1 MDGQDH
7 TITTIDALE
16 SLYSDSPY
24 GPALIKETGHI
35 TAEYRKLI
43 EAAPFVV
50 LATNGPEGL
59 DCSPRGDP
67 PGFVRVVDE
76 HTLLIPDRRGNNR
89 IDSLRNLVTDPRV
102 SLIFLIPGVSET
114 LRVMGRVTIST
125 DPELCASFAM
135 QGKAPR
141 CVLVIAVEQERNVPG
156 GQAPGYLGAAAWV
169 GHEGQDAKYMW
180 PYMFSQLADEYDRRY
195 GLDDAH
201 LHAIAELNMGNAKA
215 NPLAQTRGWSHPPGG
230 FSDDDTDNPVVEGRL
245 RRTDCAQVTDG
256 SAGLL
261 LVSDEFG
268 ARLGA
273 RPAARIAGWGHGT
286 AGLALQPKFDR
297 SQGEP
302 YVFPHVRQVVTDAFG
317 RAGIAGVGDLDG
329 IETHDCFSMSEY
341 MAIDHFG
348 ITEPGESW
356 KAVENGELE
365 RDGAIPVN
373 PSGGLIGV
381 GHPVG
386 ATGVRMLHDAARQVT
401 GQAGDCQVDGART
414 FATLNIGGSLTTTV
428 SFVVAAG

>member
-1 MDGQDH
+1 MSSRNVWIAGSYQSDFARNYAREGLEISDMVAEAVAGTLDGADLRPRDVEAVHVGNAFGQLF
-7 TITTIDALE
+7 TGQGQLGAM
-16 SLYSDSPY
+16 
-24 GPALIKETGHI
+24 PATVEPDLWGKPAVRHEAACASGSV
-35 TAEYRKLI
+35 AVLAAMADI
-43 EAAPFVV
+43 EA
-50 LATNGPEGL
+50 
-59 DCSPRGDP
+59 
-67 PGFVRVVDE
+67 
-76 HTLLIPDRRGNNR
+76 DRY
-89 IDSLRNLVTDPRV
+89 D
-102 SLIFLIPGVSET
+102 
-114 LRVMGRVTIST
+114 
-125 DPELCASFAM
+125 
-135 QGKAPR
+135 

-156 GQAPGYLGAAAWV
+156 DAAPGYLGAAAWV

-195 GLDDAH
+195 GLNDAH
-201 LHAIAELNMGNAKA
+201 LHAIAELNMRNAKA
-215 NPLAQTRGWSHPPGG
+215 NPLAQTRGWSHRPGG
-230 FSDDDTDNPVVEGRL
+230 FADDDRDNPVVEGRL

-256 SAGLL
+256 VAGVL
-261 LVSDEFG
+261 LVSQAFLAG
-268 ARLGA
+268 RRGP

-297 SQGEP
+297 SQGQP
-302 YVFPHVRQVVTDAFG
+302 YVFPHVRQVVTDAFR
-317 RAGIAGVGDLDG
+317 RAGIPDVHALDG

-386 ATGVRMLHDAARQVT
+386 ATGVRMLHDATRQVT
-401 GQAGDCQVDGART
+401 GQAGDAQVDGART
-414 FATLNIGGSLTTTV
+414 VATLNIGGSLTTAV
-428 SFVVAAG
+428 SFVVTGE